1 MRGHEAIGG
10 VIYLPALDELVFA
23 ARDFGAWHCR
33 GSAPPKRCQVS
44 RRRLE
49 EGLLVTSQIDSF
61 WKRGARSGFHAL
73 QDAASIT
80 RTWGDGYGYL
90 LVATGRAEAMI
101 DPVANPWDLAA
112 VQVVVEEAGGRFSSW
127 NGEPHAFGGDG
138 VGTNGIVHDQ
148 VLTLLHIDQRPGRD
162 TDSGS

>member
-1 MRGHEAIGG
+1 
-10 VIYLPALDELVFA
+10 
-23 ARDFGAWHCR
+23 
-33 GSAPPKRCQVS
+33 
-44 RRRLE
+44 
-49 EGLLVTSQIDSF
+49 
-61 WKRGARSGFHAL
+61 
-73 QDAASIT
+73 
-80 RTWGDGYGYL
+80 
-90 LVATGRAEAMI
+90 MI